1 MEQAE
6 KLIRDIPKGLL
17 NWYDFKPNR
26 AVLYIGAKEDALA
39 DVLTESSLQL
49 SCVSL
54 EDLCTEEGV
63 LKSARSFDYIVCIEV
78 LERHPHPEQI
88 LQTLRGLL
96 TSDGTMFLGMNNRF
110 GLRYFCG
117 DRDLYTER
125 SFDGIE
131 GYCRAY
137 AAKED
142 TFCGRCYSKAEIQEM
157 LEAAGWQRFRF
168 YSVLSNLENPSLIY
182 AEDCFPNEDLT
193 NRLKPSYHCPDT
205 VFLEEEKIYGGL
217 IKNGMFHEMANA
229 YLIECSCTGIFSDV
243 SHVTCSM
250 ERGRKDALLTVIRG
264 SGIVEKRAAY
274 PEGRVRLE
282 ELLEHGR
289 DLREHG
295 ISVVEARME
304 NGVYTMPY
312 VDGEVG
318 QCYLKRLLHTDRE
331 KFLCEMDRFR
341 DLILQ
346 SSEIVQPDMGDGW
359 GAVLRK
365 GYLDLVPL
373 NSFYVDGKFVFYDQE
388 FCEEDYPANAIIA
401 RMITSFYSG
410 DAEAPKLLPMDILL
424 ERYGLTEE
432 RQRWMQMGKEF
443 ITGLRKERE
452 LRVYHERCR
461 RNPEVMRV
469 NRQRINYSENEYQH
483 LFVDVFHNAR
493 SKKLILFG
501 SGIFTRKFLDMYGK
515 EYPVYAIVDN
525 NRDKWGQ
532 TLEGITIASPGL
544 LQEMEVDSY
553 KVIICM
559 KDYLFV
565 VGQLKELQV
574 KDYGVF
580 DPARAY
586 PREEQ
591 TVATC
596 ANEQDVEPKK
606 YHIGYVAG
614 VFDMFHVGHVN
625 LLRRAK
631 ELCDYLIVGVV
642 PDEAVYRQK
651 EKYPVIP
658 CEDRVEV
665 IRACRYADR
674 VEALPVQ
681 CNTVR
686 NAYRLFHFD
695 VMFSGDDHGDDS
707 SWLASREFLKKNGA
721 DIVFFPYTEK
731 VSSSM
736 LREQLK

>member
-1 MEQAE
+1 MKQAE
-6 KLIRDIPKGLL
+6 ELIRDIQKGLI
-17 NWYDFKPNR
+17 NWYDFKPGS
-26 AVLYIGAKEDALA
+26 AIIYIGSEEDALA
-39 DVLTESSLQL
+39 EVLKNPAEQL
-49 SCVSL
+49 VCTSL
-54 EDLCTEEGV
+54 EQLFAVDRSRE
-63 LKSARSFDYIVCIEV
+63 SADCFDYVVCIAA
-78 LERHPHPEQI
+78 LERMRHPETA
-88 LQTLRGLL
+88 LQELRRFLKD
-96 TSDGTMFLGMNNRF
+96 DGVMLLGMNNRF

-117 DRDLYTER
+117 DRDPYTER
-125 SFDGIE
+125 NFDGIE
-131 GYCRAY
+131 DYFRAY
-137 AAKED
+137 ATQED
-142 TFCGRCYSKAEIQEM
+142 IFCGRCYSKAEIQEM

-168 YSVLSNLENPSLIY
+168 YSVLSNLENPGLIY
-182 AEDCFPNEDLT
+182 AENCLPNEDLT

-205 VFLEEEKIYGGL
+205 VFLEEENIYGGL

-229 YLIECSCTGIFSDV
+229 YLIECSPSGIFSDV
-243 SHVTCSM
+243 SHVTSSM

-282 ELLEHGR
+282 KLLEHGR
-289 DLREHG
+289 DLHNHG
-295 ISVVEARME
+295 ISVVEANME
-304 NGVYTMPY
+304 NGVYTTPY
-312 VDGEVG
+312 IDGEVG
-318 QCYLKRLLHTDRE
+318 QSYLKRLLRTDRE

-346 SSEIVQPDMGDGW
+346 SSEIVQPDMGDGR

-365 GYLDLVPL
+365 GYLDLIPL
-373 NSFYVDGKFVFYDQE
+373 NSFYADGQFVFYDQE
-388 FCEEDYPANAIIA
+388 FCEENYPANAIIA

-410 DAEAPKLLPMDILL
+410 DVEAPKFLPVNILL
-424 ERYGLTEE
+424 ERYGLIEE
-432 RQRWMQMGKEF
+432 RQRWMLMGWEF

-452 LRVYHERCR
+452 LSVYHERYR
-461 RNPEVMRV
+461 RNSEIMRT
-469 NRQRINYSENEYQH
+469 NRKRINYPENEYQH

-501 SGIFTRKFLDMYGK
+501 SGIFARKFLDMYGK
-515 EYPVYAIVDN
+515 EYPVYAVVDN
-525 NRDKWGQ
+525 NKDKWGQ
-532 TLEGITIASPGL
+532 TLEGVIIVSPSL
-544 LQEMEVDSY
+544 LQELDADSC
-553 KVIICM
+553 KVIICI
-559 KDYLFV
+559 KDYLSV
-565 VGQLKELQV
+565 ARQLKELQI

-591 TVATC
+591 TAAIC
-596 ANEQDVEPKK
+596 AGETDVEPKK
-606 YHIGYVAG
+606 YHVGYVAG

-642 PDEAVYRQK
+642 PDEAVYHQK

-665 IRACRYADR
+665 IRACKYADR

-681 CNTVR
+681 CNSVR
-686 NAYRLFHFD
+686 YAYRLFHFD
-695 VMFSGDDHGDDS
+695 VMFSGDDHGDDIR
-707 SWLASREFLKKNGA
+707 WQASREFLKKNGA

-736 LREQLK
+736 LREQLR